1 MSGICEGRV
10 VIITGAGRGIGRE
23 HALAFA
29 REGARVVVND
39 LGGSVDGAGADA
51 SPAQQVVDEI
61 RAMGG
66 EAIANTDSV
75 TDYAGAGR
83 IVQAAIETFGGLDVV
98 VNNAGI
104 LRDRM
109 FVNMT
114 EDEFDSVIAV
124 HLRGTFAVSRH
135 AVDYWRARAKAGET
149 NDARIIS
156 TSSPSG
162 IFGNIGQANYGAA
175 KAGIAAMTV
184 ILADELGR
192 LGVTANAIAP
202 VALTRMTEGLGLVAE
217 SEDAAGGFSAMDP
230 ANISPLVVWLG
241 SPLSAGV
248 TGRVFTVVGGE
259 IGVAEPWVKGPV
271 ATKDGRWDPAELT
284 DVVPGLVARARG
296 NSDMGG
302 NTRA

>member
-66 EAIANTDSV
+66 EAVATTDSV
-75 TDYAGAGR
+75 SDYAGAGR
-83 IVQAAIETFGGLDVV
+83 TVQAAIDTFGGLDVV

-114 EDEFDSVIAV
+114 EEEFDSVIAV

-135 AVDYWRARAKAGET
+135 AVDY
-149 NDARIIS
+149 
-156 TSSPSG
+156 
-162 IFGNIGQANYGAA
+162 
-175 KAGIAAMTV
+175 
-184 ILADELGR
+184 
-192 LGVTANAIAP
+192 
-202 VALTRMTEGLGLVAE
+202 
-217 SEDAAGGFSAMDP
+217 
-230 ANISPLVVWLG
+230 
-241 SPLSAGV
+241 
-248 TGRVFTVVGGE
+248 
-259 IGVAEPWVKGPV
+259 
-271 ATKDGRWDPAELT
+271 
-284 DVVPGLVARARG
+284 
-296 NSDMGG
+296 
-302 NTRA
+302 